1 MSDTVVT
8 PAKTEADLQR
18 QAHSIETLK
27 SNGWIV
33 VDDKPWLAED
43 GALPATPTEL
53 ADAAT
58 RKSMGQVLMQLNTG
72 KDKDGKDTYT
82 HILVMRDGERVDSSQ
97 RLGKQP
103 TQPVAGEP

>member
-1 MSDTVVT
+1 MPDAAT
-8 PAKTEADLQR
+8 PEKTAADQQR
-18 QAHSIETLK
+18 QSHSIETLK

-33 VDDKPWLAED
+33 VDDKPLLAED
-43 GALPATPTEL
+43 GTLPATPAEL

-58 RKSMGQVLMQLNTG
+58 RKANGQVLMQLNTG

-103 TQPVAGEP
+103 AKPTEGEP

>member
-1 MSDTVVT
+1 MLGLEKLS
-8 PAKTEADLQR
+8 ADLQR

-33 VDDKPWLAED
+33 MDDKPWLAED
-43 GALPATPTEL
+43 GALPATPIEL

-58 RKSMGQVLMQLNTG
+58 RKANGQVLMQLNTG

-97 RLGKQP
+97 RLGKR
-103 TQPVAGEP
+103 AAEPSEGAP

>member
-1 MSDTVVT
+1 MPDVAT
-8 PAKTEADLQR
+8 PEKAAADLQR

-33 VDDKPWLAED
+33 VDDKPLLAED
-43 GALPATPTEL
+43 GTLPATPAEL

-72 KDKDGKDTYT
+72 KDASGKDTYT

-103 TQPVAGEP
+103 AKPTEGEP